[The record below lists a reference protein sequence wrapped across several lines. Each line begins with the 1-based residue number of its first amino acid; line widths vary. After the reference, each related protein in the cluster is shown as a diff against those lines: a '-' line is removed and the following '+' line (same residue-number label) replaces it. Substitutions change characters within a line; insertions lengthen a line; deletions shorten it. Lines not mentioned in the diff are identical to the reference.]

1 MSYKIAHVS
10 AFNNSGMNAVAKSMA
25 EAEVLLGL
33 DSHLVNMHETSPEA
47 LDAAAESDIFVA
59 HTHFPNEIKKRAK
72 KDYKL
77 VFPAHG
83 TPEHVFNSA
92 VVEGQN
98 RGYGHGDGL
107 MLYQYWLSHADAI
120 VTHWPRH
127 QAIIQTMVDKN
138 TKVHLVPM
146 GVDTKFWGTGTSD
159 GKFAGTPSV
168 FTAENCH
175 EIKHPLDLF
184 ILWPWIIDEVPDACL
199 HACYLPN
206 DQHRWYFP
214 LVNRNGASYGAHISP
229 LAFHGTALRNVF
241 KSVDFQV
248 GLVRYGDFNRLNL
261 EAQASGC
268 KTISYRGNIYAD
280 YWVTEGDQRTIAQEL
295 TNIIRGQVEP
305 RKDKAA
311 VPDHL
316 EMAAAMKE
324 IYESVMD
331 KDIMPIKA
339 IKPIKKVKAIATNGN
354 GSQVG
359 GVPALVK

>member
-1 MSYKIAHVS
+1 MSFKIGHIS

-33 DSHLVNMHETSPEA
+33 DSHLVNMHETSPEV
-47 LDAAAESDIFVA
+47 LDSMADCDIFVA

-107 MLYQYWLSHADAI
+107 MLYQYWLSKADAI

-138 TKVHLVPM
+138 TKVNLVPM
-146 GVDTKFWGTGTSD
+146 GVDTKFWKA
-159 GKFAGTPSV
+159 GKSEGKWAGSPSLL
-168 FTAENCH
+168 TAENCH

-184 ILWPWIIDEVPDACL
+184 ILWPWVIKELPDACL
-199 HACYLPN
+199 HAIYLPN

-214 LVNRNGASYGAHISP
+214 LVNRNGASYGCHISP
-229 LAFHGTALRNVF
+229 LAFHGVALRNVF
-241 KSVDFQV
+241 KSVDYQI

-280 YWVTEGDQRTIAQEL
+280 YWVTEGDQRVIAEEL
-295 TNIIRGQVEP
+295 MSIIRGDAQP
-305 RKDKAA
+305 RKDKAT

-316 EMAAAMKE
+316 EMAEGMRA
-324 IYESVMD
+324 IYEELL
-331 KDIMPIKA
+331 A
-339 IKPIKKVKAIATNGN
+339 GKVVNIPLPKVEEAGDAAVVN
-354 GSQVG
+354 
-359 GVPALVK
+359 